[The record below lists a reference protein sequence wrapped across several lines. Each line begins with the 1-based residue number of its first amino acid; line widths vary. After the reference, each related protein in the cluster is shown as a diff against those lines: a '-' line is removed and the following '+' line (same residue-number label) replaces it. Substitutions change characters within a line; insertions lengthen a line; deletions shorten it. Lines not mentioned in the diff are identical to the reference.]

1 MELSTKQIQ
10 VAKQIK
16 DPLLIAIAM
25 QESRLNPKA
34 LSNDGGVGAFQ
45 ITHGVDRKE
54 KRKLLSSLHYQ
65 KIKAIDHLMYWS
77 ERRGGKKIDILSSYN
92 GGSNYKSKQCRKYAI
107 SVIKYEKEFKKLKKQ
122 GVI

>member
-1 MELSTKQIQ
+1 MELTQKQLK

-54 KRKLLSSLHYQ
+54 KRKLLSSLRYQ
-65 KIKAIDHLMYWS
+65 KEKVIDHLLYWS
-77 ERRGGKKIDILSSYN
+77 DRRGGKKIDILSSFN
-92 GGSNYKSKQCRKYAI
+92 GGNNYRSKQCRKYAI
-107 SVIKYEKEFKKLKKQ
+107 SVIKYEQFFKKLKKQ

>member
-1 MELSTKQIQ
+1 MELTQKQLK

-25 QESRLNPKA
+25 QESRLDPNA
-34 LSNDGGVGAFQ
+34 LSHDGGVGAFQ

-65 KIKAIDHLMYWS
+65 KTKAIEHLMYWS
-77 ERRGGKKIDILSSYN
+77 DRRGGKKIDILSSYN
-92 GGSNYKSKQCRKYAI
+92 GGSNYRSRQCRKYALN
-107 SVIKYEKEFKKLKKQ
+107 VIKYEQVFKNLKKQ

>member
-1 MELSTKQIQ
+1 MELSEKQLR
-10 VAKQIK
+10 VARQIK

-25 QESRLNPKA
+25 QESRLDPKA

-77 ERRGGKKIDILSSYN
+77 ERRGGKKIDVLSSYN
-92 GGSNYKSKQCRKYAI
+92 GGNNYRSKQCRKYAI
-107 SVIKYEKEFKKLKKQ
+107 NVIKYEKEFVQMKRK
-122 GVI
+122 GFI